1 MKTLG
6 ERLRGYK
13 RFPEL
18 QTQHP
23 ERYLELVVKME
34 LENLQKKIDHEWDV
48 WDGENGAAL
57 ANSQTD
63 RIGEILNQHGMEH
76 TRDFENAHL

>member
-1 MKTLG
+1 MTLI
-6 ERLRGYK
+6 EQTSSFK

-18 QTQHP
+18 QDKWPLQYKACIIGMKLD
-23 ERYLELVVKME
+23 R
-34 LENLQKKIDHEWDV
+34 LQKKIDHEWDV